1 MSEKLPV
8 DSFKWVENASQFNK
22 DFIENYN
29 EDSDEGCIL
38 EIDIQY
44 SKELHDLH
52 NDLDFLSEKMKT
64 EKIDKIVANLHD
76 KKENVI
82 HFSVK
87 VHRVIKFKQKV

>member
-8 DSFKWVENASQFNK
+8 DSFKWVENASQFDK

-29 EDSDEGCIL
+29 EDSDEGYIL

-44 SKELHDLH
+44 PKELHDLH
-52 NDLDFLSEKMKT
+52 NDLDFLSEEM
-64 EKIDKIVANLHD
+64 KIDKIVTNLHD
-76 KKENVI
+76 KNENVI

-87 VHRVIKFKQKV
+87 VHRVIKFNQKV